1 MRMPSPWP
9 RTRVADGLVQGFPAG
24 AVQAAHREGR
34 RPSEE
39 RLSPGAGG
47 GRRRAVTAETLPR
60 PVSSLLSRT
69 KSLLCRGDSKTVP
82 LGTGRILQQLG
93 EGSGSSQ
100 HQYSPTHL
108 PNPPKKITKGLLV
121 MRKGSRTSR
130 RTLRNPTGWG
140 ALLLRET
147 QEHKPGQQG
156 T

>member
-1 MRMPSPWP
+1 MPSPGPW
-9 RTRVADGLVQGFPAG
+9 THMADGLVQGFPAG
-24 AVQAAHREGR
+24 AIQAAHREGQ

-47 GRRRAVTAETLPR
+47 GRRRAAMAETLPR

-69 KSLLCRGDSKTVP
+69 KSPLCSGDSKTVP

-147 QEHKPGQQG
+147 QEHKAGQQG

>member
-1 MRMPSPWP
+1 MPSPWP

-24 AVQAAHREGR
+24 AVQAAHWEGR
-34 RPSEE
+34 QPSEE